1 MEYEKEVFIMN
12 KFKVNTLLIIISL
25 LVGIFINKD
34 VAEVKTNNIISTTK
48 ATNKTVYHMSYDVSQ
63 VEFCDSLI
71 KDTYNAKIYDTNELN
86 TETLTNRNGRI
97 IIEKVIGKVTNDSLD
112 GKILNCIDEQHDY
125 ISYKNVA
132 GAKKNDTVLTY
143 FIYNPSSNV
152 EDDVLTRINFI
163 IDGNII

>member
-1 MEYEKEVFIMN
+1 MKKANIF
-12 KFKVNTLLIIISL
+12 LLIILL

-34 VAEVKTNNIISTTK
+34 IAEVKTDNIISTTK
-48 ATNKTVYHMSYDVSQ
+48 IKPEKTVYHMSYNIAQ
-63 VEFCDSLI
+63 VEFCDKLI
-71 KDTYNAKIYDTNELN
+71 TDTYKTKIYDTNELT
-86 TETLTNRNGRI
+86 TETLTNRNGKI
-97 IIEKVIGKVTNDSLD
+97 IIEKVIGKVTNDNLD

-143 FIYNPSSNV
+143 FIYNPSSNM

-163 IDGNII
+163 IDGNFI

>member
-1 MEYEKEVFIMN
+1 MK
-12 KFKVNTLLIIISL
+12 KVNTILIIIFL

-34 VAEVKTNNIISTTK
+34 IAEVKTDKVINTTYG
-48 ATNKTVYHMSYDVSQ
+48 TLTVYKNSYNIAQ

-71 KDTYNAKIYDTNELN
+71 KDTYKAKIYNTNELN
-86 TETLTNRNGRI
+86 TETLTNRNGKI
-97 IIEKVIGKVTNDSLD
+97 IIEKVIGKVTNDNLD
-112 GKILNCIDEQHDY
+112 GKILNCIDEEHDY
-125 ISYKNVA
+125 ISYKNVS

-163 IDGNII
+163 IDGNFI

>member
-1 MEYEKEVFIMN
+1 MKR
-12 KFKVNTLLIIISL
+12 VNTILIIISL

-34 VAEVKTNNIISTTK
+34 IAEVKTDNVINTTN
-48 ATNKTVYHMSYDVSQ
+48 ATLSKTVYKTSYNIAQ

-71 KDTYNAKIYDTNELN
+71 KDTYKAEIYNTNELN
-86 TETLTNRNGRI
+86 TETLTNRNGKI
-97 IIEKVIGKVTNDSLD
+97 IIEKVVGKVTNDNLD

-125 ISYKNVA
+125 ISYKNVS
-132 GAKKNDTVLTY
+132 GVKKNDTVLTY

-163 IDGNII
+163 IDGNFI